1 MNYLELLLSITTPL
15 TVACSQCT
23 VGQTPW
29 KPYLSKLK
37 NHLKTFKMH
46 QKIVTNLNF
55 VHSLS
60 INDNNSKNMHAKI
73 TCEVILL

>member
-1 MNYLELLLSITTPL
+1 MQPSFDKIPEIELPPVLMT
-15 TVACSQCT
+15 
-23 VGQTPW
+23 W
-29 KPYLSKLK
+29 KICL
-37 NHLKTFKMH
+37 LKTFKMH
-46 QKIVTNLNF
+46 QKVVANSNF